1 MYLLL
6 AEVTIAHAREMWAEL
21 RTSRDTEAWLV
32 RRDNI
37 ARRQGEKGLVQ
48 TNGFVAC
55 RTEENV
61 GKQ

>member
-21 RTSRDTEAWLV
+21 RDTEAWLV
-32 RRDNI
+32 CRESYNI